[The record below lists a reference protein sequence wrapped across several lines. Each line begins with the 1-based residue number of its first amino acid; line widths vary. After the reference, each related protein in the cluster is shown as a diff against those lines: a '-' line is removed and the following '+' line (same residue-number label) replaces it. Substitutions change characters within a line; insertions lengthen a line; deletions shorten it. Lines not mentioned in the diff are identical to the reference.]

1 MLKRNTGGNKKHH
14 LWNIFPVRKNNV
26 HSFSERMMEAA
37 DTLLKKKKK
46 TVITPTFLSWSVN
59 LYPMS
64 IPHPSI
70 TYHHLSTP
78 QGPKSACS
86 CGNVPLKQGPAGF
99 PQLFLPQEDK
109 VMSDGGRKRGKKT
122 GNDVN
127 KAFEEKPK
135 KPEQRGEEEELKLTE
150 RWRERQD

>member
-1 MLKRNTGGNKKHH
+1 
-14 LWNIFPVRKNNV
+14 
-26 HSFSERMMEAA
+26 
-37 DTLLKKKKK
+37 
-46 TVITPTFLSWSVN
+46 
-59 LYPMS
+59 MS

-70 TYHHLSTP
+70 IYHHLSTP

-99 PQLFLPQEDK
+99 PRLFLPQEDK
-109 VMSDGGRKRGKKT
+109 VTSDGGRKRGKTT

-127 KAFEEKPK
+127 KAFEEEWK

-150 RWRERQD
+150 GWRERQD